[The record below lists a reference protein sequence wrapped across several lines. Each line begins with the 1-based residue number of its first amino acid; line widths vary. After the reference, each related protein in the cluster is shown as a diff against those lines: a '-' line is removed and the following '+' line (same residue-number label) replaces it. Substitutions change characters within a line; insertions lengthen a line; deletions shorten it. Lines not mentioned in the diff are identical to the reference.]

1 METKLTKD
9 LSVLTGISEQ
19 SLKKL
24 ADKSIYC
31 ICNSVED
38 LIYSRCDELQI
49 DIGIGTLK
57 ILLVDNVV
65 KYKFIPNGKLETA
78 ISKTIVNE
86 QNELVDVLES
96 ALVGKIE
103 NVYKSFFFFF
113 NVWMAN

>member
-38 LIYSRCDELQI
+38 LIYSRC
-49 DIGIGTLK
+49 
-57 ILLVDNVV
+57 N
-65 KYKFIPNGKLETA
+65 
-78 ISKTIVNE
+78 
-86 QNELVDVLES
+86 
-96 ALVGKIE
+96 
-103 NVYKSFFFFF
+103 
-113 NVWMAN
+113 

>member
-31 ICNSVED
+31 ICNSIED

-65 KYKFIPNGKLETA
+65 KYKFIPNDKLETA

-96 ALVGKIE
+96 ALVDKIE
-103 NVYKSFFFFF
+103 NVYKSFF
-113 NVWMAN
+113 

>member
-38 LIYSRCDELQI
+38 LIYSRCNELQI

-65 KYKFIPNGKLETA
+65 KYKFIPNDKLETA
-78 ISKTIVNE
+78 I
-86 QNELVDVLES
+86 
-96 ALVGKIE
+96 
-103 NVYKSFFFFF
+103 
-113 NVWMAN
+113 